1 VKVNQVKQLLKNLLR
16 EEVHVPIMLIGTTG
30 IGKSWLTREVAQEE
44 NVPYVDL
51 RLATQEVTDL
61 IGIPRTVDIKGKK
74 RTAWTLP
81 EWFPTE
87 GRGILMLEEVNRA
100 PEDVRQAIFQLITEW
115 KLHTHE
121 LPRGWIIVAL
131 INPDNGTYHV
141 NALDPAFERRFC
153 QVIVEP
159 PDVTDWVIWARK
171 NNLEENIIKF
181 VMQFP
186 RLLNITE
193 NIKLTAKPR
202 HAGYHML
209 STLIAHNIIPSGCLH
224 EVASGIIGS
233 EAATTYIQSLK
244 RNFEKNITAKEVLE
258 DYDKVRQKYKQIMSS
273 KRNDLVYMTMVDVIA
288 TCELKKS
295 LNNKELDNLHKYLLD
310 SAQETSTTVLLRLP
324 DKIIEKLASFE
335 DLIDKIK
342 ALQEELEDV

>member
-1 VKVNQVKQLLKNLLR
+1 
-16 EEVHVPIMLIGTTG
+16 
-30 IGKSWLTREVAQEE
+30 
-44 NVPYVDL
+44 
-51 RLATQEVTDL
+51 
-61 IGIPRTVDIKGKK
+61 
-74 RTAWTLP
+74 
-81 EWFPTE
+81 
-87 GRGILMLEEVNRA
+87 
-100 PEDVRQAIFQLITEW
+100 
-115 KLHTHE
+115 
-121 LPRGWIIVAL
+121 
-131 INPDNGTYHV
+131 
-141 NALDPAFERRFC
+141 
-153 QVIVEP
+153 
-159 PDVTDWVIWARK
+159 
-171 NNLEENIIKF
+171 
-181 VMQFP
+181 
-186 RLLNITE
+186 
-193 NIKLTAKPR
+193 
-202 HAGYHML
+202 ML
-209 STLIAHNIIPSGCLH
+209 STLIAHKIIPTGCLH

-273 KRNDLVYMTMVDVIA
+273 KRNDLIYMTMVDVIA